1 MKSFSEMRTQIDE
14 VLSKSDDMSKWISD
28 FLDSDAPQFKGKSKE
43 KKMQMAKAAY
53 YAAQKEGVMQPNG
66 TDKVGR
72 LKEETVWNKAAK
84 EVKTIKDRMMQ
95 RQLNDI
101 ARTLDQIGRAPNS
114 LANIMGNNLID
125 KLNRQLRTLDTDVR
139 DGVIQKFK
147 KVGLMNE
154 HLEEGENKQMKGKD
168 PCWKDY
174 EMVGTKKKNGKE
186 VPNCVPKED
195 YEVKHLDSYKDGQQA
210 AKDGK
215 KYSDNPHPKNSKAHL
230 NWSKGHNTQR
240 ANKMNEADIPLSDKE
255 KNKMLSNK
263 DKSTL
268 GKIHDLMKKQKKEG
282 YKSDAQRKAVWAS
295 RNEDIELVQGLI
307 EETQDESIKN
317 ELANL
322 LEAAN
327 GFDPKAMARVRKL
340 AQMAAQHAA
349 EKERMAKKHSDEKER
364 AKKTNESTAAKVVK
378 TKLSTMANKNVRI
391 PSPEERR
398 AEMEKRKQQKEDV
411 DMLSFDD
418 YLKEAKM
425 TDEELSAKQKKIDKN
440 KNGKIDGED
449 LAHLRKKN
457 VNELS
462 KGTLKSYADKAHQ
475 DSMHKA
481 YDAAHT
487 GDRKESDKLH
497 KQAAKR
503 ADNVKKADMK
513 ASMKKEENL
522 DELSKKTLS
531 SYAKQASQ
539 AANRH
544 AYQAGKNTGNM
555 PVVDKHID
563 KMAKRTAGAN
573 VAIHKLAKEDVDV
586 EVETKSY
593 KEFVNEMQSG
603 SYKHKGTRYGG
614 SAQVD
619 HDHEKDFGI
628 DNEKEK
634 FKRLLQKKK
643 PEQKPAQTSTVKRGR
658 GRPMGSK
665 SGARN

>member
-1 MKSFSEMRTQIDE
+1 MRTQIDE